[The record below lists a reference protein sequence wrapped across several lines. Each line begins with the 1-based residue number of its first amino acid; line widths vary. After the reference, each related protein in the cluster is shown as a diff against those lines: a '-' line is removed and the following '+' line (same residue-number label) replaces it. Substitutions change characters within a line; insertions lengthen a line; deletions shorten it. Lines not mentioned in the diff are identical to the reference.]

1 MYEYL
6 TLFLYIWIF
15 STVYMF
21 IRMSVNKANRNTVF
35 IQPTYAVYLFF
46 FSIYGI
52 PLMCYASLV
61 LYKDHLSGVFSALHI
76 NSKTH
81 TCTQRVFLGA
91 CVCFSVQYINS
102 MCFPLSYFCISFS
115 AEV

>member
-1 MYEYL
+1 
-6 TLFLYIWIF
+6 
-15 STVYMF
+15 MF

-35 IQPTYAVYLFF
+35 IQPTYAVYLV
-46 FSIYGI
+46 FSIYSV

-81 TCTQRVFLGA
+81 TCTQRYFWVHVCVLVSNISTA
-91 CVCFSVQYINS
+91 CAS
-102 MCFPLSYFCISFS
+102 L
-115 AEV
+115 